1 MTRWYWLGGFAAA
14 FVFVIAFLNPNE
26 VEPTP
31 LPPELHGEPDVYM
44 EDSVITQFNE
54 DGNIRYRLASAEI
67 TYFETDNLTDL
78 EEPVLDLHQP
88 PPNPPWNASAM
99 RGSITQRLNDADV
112 LEEQLFLHEN
122 VVLKRGFDIDDQRH
136 IMMKTSA
143 LYIYPER
150 QFAETDQAVIIE
162 TASALTKAVGFQG
175 DLERGWMKLS
185 STAAQRVHIIVLP
198 HQFK

>member
-1 MTRWYWLGGFAAA
+1 MTRWYWLGGFSAA
-14 FVFVIAFLNPNE
+14 FIFVIAFLNPSE
-26 VEPTP
+26 VESTP
-31 LPPELHGEPDVYM
+31 LPPELQNEPDVYM
-44 EDSVITQFNE
+44 EDSVITQFDEN
-54 DGNIRYRLASAEI
+54 GNIRYRLASAEI
-67 TYFETDNLTDL
+67 THFEINNVTDL

-88 PPNPPWNASAM
+88 LPNPPWNATALH
-99 RGSITQRLNDADV
+99 GSITQHLNDANV

-122 VVLKRGFDIDDQRH
+122 VVLKRGFDIEDKRH
-136 IMMKTSA
+136 ITMETSA
-143 LYIYPER
+143 LFIYPER
-150 QFAETDQAVIIE
+150 QFAETDQAVMIE